1 LHSETKNLTELKKNS
16 KETLFSFMA
25 ESKNEYQEGKNKFYW
40 LSLKKLNFDKNE
52 LLWKVKNKSKVSI
65 NINSYV

>member
-1 LHSETKNLTELKKNS
+1 MKLFFAFGNKELNKKNL

-40 LSLKKLNFDKNE
+40 LSLKKLNFDQSE
-52 LLWKVKNKSKVSI
+52 LL
-65 NINSYV
+65 

>member
-1 LHSETKNLTELKKNS
+1 
-16 KETLFSFMA
+16 MA